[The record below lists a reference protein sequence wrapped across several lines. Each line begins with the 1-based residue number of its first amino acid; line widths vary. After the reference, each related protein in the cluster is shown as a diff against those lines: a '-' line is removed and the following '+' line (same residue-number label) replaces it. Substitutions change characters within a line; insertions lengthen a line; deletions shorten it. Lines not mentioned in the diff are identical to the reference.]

1 MDRRAI
7 HDGFKNSYTIMK
19 DNRKIIL
26 IPLSVKEVYESQVRS
41 FMKREKK
48 NRERKR
54 ESKSELKEREREIE
68 QKKESDLKI
77 V

>member
-26 IPLSVKEVYESQVRS
+26 IPLSVKEVYESQVRY
-41 FMKREKK
+41 FMKRERK

-54 ESKSELKEREREIE
+54 ERVRVSLKRERERLNKR
-68 QKKESDLKI
+68 KKVI
-77 V
+77 